1 MFTLKMQFMFKL
13 ISKIWSKIPN
23 KVKLYAASLFVVLI
37 ILIILS
43 VSYLGFKPIKKY
55 TGKNI
60 EKMSYE
66 QSKIKFKDEMSS
78 KDNNS
83 ISAEC
88 KSKLLEH
95 SQKTNKVVV
104 LFHGF
109 TNCPAQFDI
118 LAKQL
123 YDQGYNV
130 LIPRIPHHGLKDT
143 LTTDLENLNVN
154 ELTDQIQ
161 LSISIASG
169 LGVKISAFGI
179 SGGAVMAAFAGY
191 FYNDVKNVF
200 IAAPIFTPQQYAAWQ
215 LPFLINLV
223 DTLPSQFVWWD
234 DSVKEKI
241 EGPKYAY
248 PRFALKAVNAFITL
262 SYQLKIALETKQVY
276 QEGKRLVLMTT
287 EKDPAVNNTVARYLI
302 DLWSSNPDTVL
313 VAYQFSSQ
321 QMPIH
326 DFIDP
331 NQKKANTGYIYPVI
345 LDLFQRGD

>member
-1 MFTLKMQFMFKL
+1 MKHL
-13 ISKIWSKIPN
+13 SKYWPKIPK
-23 KVKLYAASLFVVLI
+23 KVKKYSV
-37 ILIILS
+37 IILS
-43 VSYLGFKPIKKY
+43 AVIIIVTLFVTYLGLKPIKKY
-55 TGKNI
+55 DGKTAN
-60 EKMSYE
+60 KLSYQE
-66 QSKIKFKDEMSS
+66 SKNKFTAELAS
-78 KDNNS
+78 KDTDI
-83 ISAEC
+83 ISLEC
-88 KSKLLEH
+88 RSKLMEH
-95 SQKTNKVVV
+95 NEKTDKVVI

-109 TNCPAQFDI
+109 TNCPAQFEI
-118 LAKQL
+118 LGKKL

-130 LIPRIPHHGLKDT
+130 LIPRIPHHGIKDT
-143 LTTDLENLNVN
+143 LTTDLENLKVE
-154 ELTDQIQ
+154 ELVDQIQ
-161 LSISIASG
+161 LTVGIATG
-169 LGVKISAFGI
+169 LGNKISTFGI
-179 SGGAVMAAFAGY
+179 SGGAVMASYAGY

-215 LPFLINLV
+215 LPFLINLI

-234 DSVKEKI
+234 DKVKEKI

-262 SYQLKIALETKQVY
+262 SYQLKVALENKQVY

-302 DLWSSNPDTVL
+302 DLWSNNPDTVL

-331 NQKKANTGYIYPVI
+331 NQKKSNIDYVYPVV
-345 LDLFQRGD
+345 LDLFNRAD